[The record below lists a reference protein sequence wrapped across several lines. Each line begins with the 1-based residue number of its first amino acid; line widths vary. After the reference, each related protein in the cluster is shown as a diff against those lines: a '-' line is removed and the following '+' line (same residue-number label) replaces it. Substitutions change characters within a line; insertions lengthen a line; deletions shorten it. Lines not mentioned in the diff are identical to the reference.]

1 MSLKDLLSPELYDEV
16 VHDAHD
22 SGEAIVKIEGQP
34 LKVKCPICK
43 NETVY
48 DASNPYRPFCSE
60 KCRLIDLGAW
70 ANDERVIKGRPV
82 DEDEDGEL
90 LNILIFEN
98 TIFLKNSIFLRG

>member
-22 SGEAIVKIEGQP
+22 SGEEIVKKEGQP

-43 NETVY
+43 KETVY

-70 ANDERVIKGRPV
+70 AN
-82 DEDEDGEL
+82 EDYKLPTQDAPQAEGDRE
-90 LNILIFEN
+90 EN
-98 TIFLKNSIFLRG
+98 QF

>member
-22 SGEAIVKIEGQP
+22 SGEAIVQNEGQP

-43 NETVY
+43 KETVY
-48 DASNPYRPFCSE
+48 DASNPYRPFYYE
-60 KCRLIDLGAW
+60 KCRLSDW
-70 ANDERVIKGRPV
+70 DECSNDERVIKVRPV

-90 LNILIFEN
+90 LNDPN
-98 TIFLKNSIFLRG
+98 LRKYNFPKE

>member
-1 MSLKDLLSPELYDEV
+1 MSYLQK
-16 VHDAHD
+16 
-22 SGEAIVKIEGQP
+22 
-34 LKVKCPICK
+34 
-43 NETVY
+43 ETVY

-90 LNILIFEN
+90 LNDPN
-98 TIFLKNSIFLRG
+98 LRKYNFPKE

>member
-1 MSLKDLLSPELYDEV
+1 MSLKDLLTPELYDEV

-22 SGEAIVKIEGQP
+22 SGVEILEKEGQP

-43 NETVY
+43 KETVY
-48 DASNPYRPFCSE
+48 DASNPFRPFCSE

-70 ANDERVIKGRPV
+70 ASDERVIKGRPV

-90 LNILIFEN
+90 LNDPN
-98 TIFLKNSIFLRG
+98 LRKYNFPKE

>member
-43 NETVY
+43 MKLYMMHLTHTGLF
-48 DASNPYRPFCSE
+48 A
-60 KCRLIDLGAW
+60 
-70 ANDERVIKGRPV
+70 
-82 DEDEDGEL
+82 
-90 LNILIFEN
+90 
-98 TIFLKNSIFLRG
+98 LKSAD